1 MKYRY
6 VCVWNDNTFTICNK
20 YSLCNAVWYKITQ
33 LWDKST
39 ILRHNT
45 KLEWFINRFDLV
57 SAAGSFFIYFREFH
71 CTLVV
76 EYWRRH
82 CPPRKHNNMSED
94 INVLGSIIARVKYL
108 ESIYYPLFTWLCW
121 WYATWGKAEGIGGSV
136 RLVFGLHKQPL
147 QQFCQDLNAEALQT
161 HRMHNTPTSWDVAIR
176 NRMI

>member
-1 MKYRY
+1 MTRKQRNWLLIVIGKPEYNTCWDKRSKSCHYIQHKKQLPKGWNIDILRMNMKYRY
-6 VCVWNDNTFTICNK
+6 EGVWNDNTFTICNK
-20 YSLCNAVWYKITQ
+20 YKICNAFSYKITQ

-82 CPPRKHNNMSED
+82 FPPTK
-94 INVLGSIIARVKYL
+94 
-108 ESIYYPLFTWLCW
+108 
-121 WYATWGKAEGIGGSV
+121 
-136 RLVFGLHKQPL
+136 
-147 QQFCQDLNAEALQT
+147 
-161 HRMHNTPTSWDVAIR
+161 
-176 NRMI
+176 